1 MITMTELIENGEREK
16 ATIEYEYDIEKVC
29 KEYTEDNLYFY
40 ESGNRMGGLG
50 GIIILYKNENY
61 RILFIDEENEL
72 LFKTFPEALN
82 MEEKLFLEG
91 IDKYKSKKYEWYF
104 TGFGGKLYIDR
115 RILKQYKNEMKLLFE
130 RLEMPIKKNYP
141 DEQILHAFWITL
153 AKRVLNKNKINI
165 DLYNC
170 KSYDNDFFNTYK
182 IDDVL
187 MFSFAE
193 PGAMG
198 TPGGVEVVIKT
209 KGDEIVRYYGTYVYE
224 EDENIRKKIYSFIK
238 PALISNNWD
247 SLNMGMGNTLFIKK
261 EYSKEF
267 IEK

>member
-29 KEYTEDNLYFY
+29 KEYTEDNLY

-50 GIIILYKNENY
+50 GIIIIYKNENY

-115 RILKQYKNEMKLLFE
+115 RILKQYKMQYQ
-130 RLEMPIKKNYP
+130 M
-141 DEQILHAFWITL
+141 QI
-153 AKRVLNKNKINI
+153 
-165 DLYNC
+165 
-170 KSYDNDFFNTYK
+170 
-182 IDDVL
+182 
-187 MFSFAE
+187 
-193 PGAMG
+193 
-198 TPGGVEVVIKT
+198 
-209 KGDEIVRYYGTYVYE
+209 
-224 EDENIRKKIYSFIK
+224 
-238 PALISNNWD
+238 
-247 SLNMGMGNTLFIKK
+247 
-261 EYSKEF
+261 
-267 IEK
+267 